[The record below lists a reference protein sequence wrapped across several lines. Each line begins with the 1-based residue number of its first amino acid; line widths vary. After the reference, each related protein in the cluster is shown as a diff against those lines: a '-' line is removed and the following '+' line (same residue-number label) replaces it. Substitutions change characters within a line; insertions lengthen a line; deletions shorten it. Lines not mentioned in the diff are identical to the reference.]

1 MKWRYDEMKRI
12 ACFMTLLVP
21 VFVLLPLWSEGAQ
34 SQPKASL
41 PQVPITYP
49 GDNDKTILRRAQW
62 VEGARKEG
70 KLILW
75 TDLTPNEAKKVTD
88 QFSKVYPFITVISS
102 REASEEKAAKLEA
115 EFTAGKL
122 SVDVVEGGGR
132 ANCPRWRKMGIME
145 KFTDIIPGIGKIPK
159 DLYSQY
165 GDWAMAGNN
174 VPLPMYNTNLVP
186 AAEAPKSWEDLL
198 KPQWKGKLAM
208 TTDMKVWALFA
219 LSEKGWGMQKTENYL
234 KKLKEQN
241 PIWAQGHTQSHS
253 LMVAGDYQIVV
264 EDYLYHCLRSQDNGA
279 PAEWVRVSPV
289 PLTGQAFILIKNAPH
304 PNAARLFLE
313 WQLSPAGLKAYD
325 EVTRRGAVYPG
336 AGTRQARLLEK
347 SILMPRTEEIELKS
361 LQMGLDDRFA
371 KIFGIKPTY

>member
-1 MKWRYDEMKRI
+1 MKRSVYFI
-12 ACFMTLLVP
+12 MAVLTVFACLP
-21 VFVLLPLWSEGAQ
+21 VYSFGAAT
-34 SQPKASL
+34 KATPPL

-49 GDNDKTILRRAQW
+49 GDNDKTIMRRAQW
-62 VEGARKEG
+62 VEGAKKEG

-75 TDLTPNEAKKVTD
+75 TDLTPKEAKQVTD
-88 QFSKVYPFITVISS
+88 QFSKVYPFITVTSS

-159 DLYSQY
+159 DLYSRF

-174 VPLPMYNTNLVP
+174 VPVPMYNTNLVS
-186 AAEAPKSWEDLL
+186 AADAPKSWEDLL
-198 KPQWKGKLAM
+198 NPKWKGRLAM
-208 TTDMKVWALFA
+208 TTDMKLWALFA
-219 LSEKGWGMQKTENYL
+219 LSDKGWGMQKTEDFL
-234 KKLKEQN
+234 KKLKEQSI
-241 PIWAQGHTQSHS
+241 IWAQGHTQSHS
-253 LMVAGDYQIVV
+253 LMLAGEYTIIV
-264 EDYLYHCLRSQDNGA
+264 EDYLYHCLRSQDEGA

-289 PLTGQAFILIKNAPH
+289 PLTGQAYILVKNALH

-313 WQLSPAGLKAYD
+313 WQFSPAGLKAYD
-325 EVTRRGAVYPG
+325 EVTHRGAVYPG
-336 AGTRQARLLEK
+336 AGTRQAKLLEK

>member
-1 MKWRYDEMKRI
+1 MDGLDSRR
-12 ACFMTLLVP
+12 
-21 VFVLLPLWSEGAQ
+21 SEKGNR
-34 SQPKASL
+34 SINK
-41 PQVPITYP
+41 I
-49 GDNDKTILRRAQW
+49 
-62 VEGARKEG
+62 
-70 KLILW
+70 
-75 TDLTPNEAKKVTD
+75 
-88 QFSKVYPFITVISS
+88 YPFIPVSSS

-174 VPLPMYNTNLVP
+174 VPLPMYNTNLVS

-198 KPQWKGKLAM
+198 NPKWKGKLAM
-208 TTDMKVWALFA
+208 TTDMKVWAVLA
-219 LSEKGWGMQKTENYL
+219 LSDKGWGMQKTEAFL

-253 LMVAGDYQIVV
+253 LMIAGEYQVVV
-264 EDYLYHCLRSQDNGA
+264 EDYLYHCLRSQDDGA
-279 PAEWVRVSPV
+279 PTEWVRVSPV
-289 PLTGQAFILIKNAPH
+289 PLTGQAFILVKNAAH

-313 WQLSPAGLKAYD
+313 WQLSPVGLKAYD
-325 EVTRRGAVYPG
+325 GVTHRGAVYPG
-336 AGTRQARLLEK
+336 SGTRQAKLLEK
-347 SILMPRTEEIELKS
+347 AVLMPRTEEIELKS